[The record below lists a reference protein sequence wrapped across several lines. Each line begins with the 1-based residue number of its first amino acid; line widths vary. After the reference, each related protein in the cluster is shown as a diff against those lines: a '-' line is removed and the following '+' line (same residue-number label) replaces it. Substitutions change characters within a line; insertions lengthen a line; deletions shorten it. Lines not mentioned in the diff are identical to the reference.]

1 MTVKAREKEIVCKVR
16 TQQAENFDEE
26 VKSLVSAWFCL
37 QSSSLSFF
45 WFFGRRLKT
54 EPDKQ
59 ITHVLTT
66 FPLLLWLSLHRSIIR
81 TRKLSTGGRTTDNQD
96 IAFNI
101 PVDLYD
107 ECFYVT
113 GILSFWILLPS
124 CVLFVLSSSISVL
137 SLLLFLLLMGR

>member
-1 MTVKAREKEIVCKVR
+1 MVVYSRLNKKKEKKNQAGSTKRKRKR
-16 TQQAENFDEE
+16 TKPAVDNQT
-26 VKSLVSAWFCL
+26 K
-37 QSSSLSFF
+37 
-45 WFFGRRLKT
+45 GT
-54 EPDKQ
+54 
-59 ITHVLTT
+59 
-66 FPLLLWLSLHRSIIR
+66 PLLLEGRVNEGLLLVLGCQRSTVILKELIIR
-81 TRKLSTGGRTTDNQD
+81 STVDNQD

-137 SLLLFLLLMGR
+137 SLLWSLLLMGR